1 MHLAATPRKPW
12 LISFTLSRAARPS
25 HKKTATRTASIHA
38 ILARYGGGGRVDLPV
53 PGPMLSPM
61 IRLLDRAVG
70 VIALTAFLFAATVA
84 QAGEPFAFETTPG
97 RLPKTVVPIHY
108 TLDLRPNLDKLS
120 VSGSVTIEIDVREA
134 TDRI

>member
-38 ILARYGGGGRVDLPV
+38 ILARYGGGGRVDMPV
-53 PGPMLSPM
+53 PGPMVSPM

-70 VIALTAFLFAATVA
+70 VIGLTALRFAATLA
-84 QAGEPFAFETTPG
+84 QAGEPVAFENNPG
-97 RLPKTVVPIHY
+97 RAAK
-108 TLDLRPNLDKLS
+108 
-120 VSGSVTIEIDVREA
+120 
-134 TDRI
+134 